1 MAKTASLGDQ
11 LTRILNQFA
20 YFKEIVRN
28 FRADSR
34 FHLSVPVRVR
44 LTYYVTEATVTE
56 VHHDLV
62 PELEEVGAA
71 EHNGRIFGTLAL
83 GFGPLVRRVT
93 TGRKLALVGRGRC
106 AAVRSGVACGITCA
120 QWKKMKCRSRGRDE
134 TFPNPYSLF

>member
-71 EHNGRIFGTLAL
+71 EQNWRVFGTLDL

-93 TGRKLALVGRGRC
+93 AG
-106 AAVRSGVACGITCA
+106 
-120 QWKKMKCRSRGRDE
+120 
-134 TFPNPYSLF
+134 

>member
-1 MAKTASLGDQ
+1 M
-11 LTRILNQFA
+11 
-20 YFKEIVRN
+20 RN

-56 VHHDLV
+56 VHHDLI

-120 QWKKMKCRSRGRDE
+120 QWKKNEVSVEG
-134 TFPNPYSLF
+134 